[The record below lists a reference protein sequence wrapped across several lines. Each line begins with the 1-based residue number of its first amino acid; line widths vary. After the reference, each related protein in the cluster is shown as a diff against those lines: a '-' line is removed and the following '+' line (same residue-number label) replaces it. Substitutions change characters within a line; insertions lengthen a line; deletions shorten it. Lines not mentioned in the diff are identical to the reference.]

1 MRWMCTGSFL
11 GMFAMSM
18 PALGLNANVL
28 VLNRLYMAIRVI
40 SARRA
45 FSMLFRDLA
54 EVINVEDGNYISYD
68 FENWSELSA
77 YREQFTEHYDWV
89 QTVRSD
95 IAVPKIIRLL
105 GYDRL
110 PKQTVKLN
118 RRNIYARD
126 LNRCQ
131 YCGQRFSTQEL
142 TIDHVVPR
150 RLGGGNSWQNLVCCC
165 VACNSKKGGHTP
177 KQAHMDL
184 IKKPVQPRRNPVI
197 NLRLGQDKYACW
209 QAFLDNAYWSVE
221 LK

>member
-1 MRWMCTGSFL
+1 MSFQ
-11 GMFAMSM
+11 S
-18 PALGLNANVL
+18 PGLNASVL
-28 VLNRLYMAIRVI
+28 VLNRLYMAIRVVN
-40 SARRA
+40 ARRA

-77 YREQFTEHYDWV
+77 YREQFNGEYDWV
-89 QTVRSD
+89 RTVRAQ
-95 IAVPKIIRLL
+95 IAVPKIIRLF

-110 PKQTVKLN
+110 PRQTVKLN

-126 LNRCQ
+126 NNHCQ
-131 YCGQRFSTQEL
+131 YCGRRFPTQEL

-150 RLGGGNSWQNLVCCC
+150 RLGGGNSWRNLVCCC
-165 VACNSKKGGHTP
+165 VACNSRKGGNTP
-177 KQAHMDL
+177 RSAGMEL
-184 IKKPVQPRRNPVI
+184 IRKPIQPRRNPVI